1 MARLLVVDDEA
12 NLRRVLC
19 ALLGA
24 DGHAVTE
31 AGTAGEAL
39 AALGSTEFDAVLT
52 DQKLPDGDGLQIV
65 TALREREP
73 SPPVIVITA
82 FATVELAV
90 EAMRLGAFDFITKP
104 FLPEAVRAAV
114 RRAAERAELQREN
127 ARLRDEV
134 QRLAAAGQ
142 LVGDSTPMRALRHL
156 VARVAPS
163 AATVLITGETGTG
176 KELVARAVHALSA
189 RSRGPFVAINC
200 GALAESLLESELF
213 GHEKGAFTG
222 ATSSRAGVFEAAHGG
237 TLLLDEIGDMPLAA
251 QARLLRVLAEN
262 QVVRLGSTTPRPVD
276 VRVLAATHRDL
287 PAEVREGRFR
297 EDLYYRLAV
306 ALVNVPPLRERRD
319 DVPLLAQGFLARFA
333 AASGRPQLRFGPEAI
348 AALRAHDW
356 PGNVRELE
364 NLSERAGLLA
374 QGDVIDE
381 SAVRAWMVPR
391 PGGATAPA
399 VESVSAAGEECRE
412 RWLGALPDRIELRG
426 LLDELERE
434 LLMRALREANGVQ
447 AEAARR
453 LGLTRSDVAYR
464 LRKFGL
470 GGPEGAGAPP
480 GEGE

>member
-1 MARLLVVDDEA
+1 MARLLVVDDES
-12 NLRRVLC
+12 NLRRVLS

-31 AGTAGEAL
+31 AGSVGEAVAAL
-39 AALGSTEFDAVLT
+39 AASDFDAVLT
-52 DQKLPDGDGLQIV
+52 DQKLPDGEGLQLV
-65 TALREREP
+65 SALRERDGA
-73 SPPVIVITA
+73 PPVVVITA

-114 RRAAERAELQREN
+114 RRAVERAELQREN

-142 LVGDSTPMRALRHL
+142 LVGDSAPMRALRDL

-163 AATVLITGETGTG
+163 AATVLVTGETGTG

-189 RSRGPFVAINC
+189 RSRGAFVAINC
-200 GALAESLLESELF
+200 GAIAESLLESELF

-222 ATSSRAGVFEAAHGG
+222 ASAPRAGVFEAAHGG

-251 QARLLRVLAEN
+251 QARLLRVLAEG

-276 VRVLAATHRDL
+276 VRVVAATHRDL
-287 PAEVREGRFR
+287 PTAVREGRFR

-306 ALVNVPPLRERRD
+306 ALVAVPPLRARRD
-319 DVPLLAQGFLARFA
+319 DVPLLAQGFLARFG
-333 AASGRPQLRFGPEAI
+333 AASGRPNLRFGPEAI

-364 NLSERAGLLA
+364 NLSELAGLLA

-381 SAVRAWMVPR
+381 AAVRAWMVPR
-391 PGGATAPA
+391 PQGGGTPAPDA
-399 VESVSAAGEECRE
+399 PGADDESARE
-412 RWLGALPDRIELRG
+412 RWLGTLPERFELRP
-426 LLDELERE
+426 LLDTLERE

-470 GGPEGAGAPP
+470 GGPEGATGD
-480 GEGE
+480 

>member
-12 NLRRVLC
+12 NLRRVLS
-19 ALLGA
+19 ALLTA
-24 DGHAVTE
+24 DGHAVSE
-31 AGTAGEAL
+31 AGSIAEATALL
-39 AALGSTEFDAVLT
+39 AASEFDAVLT
-52 DQKLPDGDGLQIV
+52 DQKLPDGVGLQLV
-65 TALREREP
+65 AALREREP
-73 SPPVIVITA
+73 SPPVVVITA

-142 LVGDSTPMRALRHL
+142 LVGDSAPMRALRDL
-156 VARVAPS
+156 VVRVAPS
-163 AATVLITGETGTG
+163 GATVLVTGETGTG
-176 KELVARAVHALSA
+176 KELVARAVHALSP
-189 RSRGPFVAINC
+189 RSKGPFVAINC
-200 GALAESLLESELF
+200 GAIPETLIESELF

-222 ATSSRAGVFEAAHGG
+222 ALAVRAGVFEAAHGG

-251 QARLLRVLAEN
+251 QARLLRVLAEG
-262 QVVRLGSTTPRPVD
+262 QVMRLGSTTPRPVD
-276 VRVLAATHRDL
+276 VRVIAATHRDL
-287 PAEVREGRFR
+287 PALVREGRFR

-306 ALVNVPPLRERRD
+306 ALVAVPPLRGRRD
-319 DVPLLAQGFLARFA
+319 DVPLLAHGFLSRFA
-333 AASGRPQLRFGPEAI
+333 AASGRPGLAFTPEAI

-364 NLSERAGLLA
+364 NLSERAVLLA
-374 QGDVIDE
+374 QGDAIDAA
-381 SAVRAWMVPR
+381 AVRAWMMPR
-391 PGGATAPA
+391 PVGEPAAQDPAAPDARAT
-399 VESVSAAGEECRE
+399 RE
-412 RWLGALPDRIELRG
+412 QWLAALPERFELRG

-434 LLMRALREANGVQ
+434 LLLRALREANGVQ

-470 GGPEGAGAPP
+470 GGGDAAEG
-480 GEGE
+480 GEG

>member
-12 NLRRVLC
+12 NLRRVLS

-24 DGHAVTE
+24 DGHRVTE
-31 AGTAGEAL
+31 AGTVSEAVAAL
-39 AALGSTEFDAVLT
+39 AAADFDAVLT
-52 DQKLPDGDGLQIV
+52 DQKLPDGEGLQLV
-65 TALREREP
+65 SALRERE
-73 SPPVIVITA
+73 SAPPVIVITA

-142 LVGDSTPMRALRHL
+142 LVGDSAPMRALRDL

-222 ATSSRAGVFEAAHGG
+222 ASAPRAGVFEAAHGG

-251 QARLLRVLAEN
+251 QARLLRVLAEG

-287 PAEVREGRFR
+287 PAAVREGRFR

-306 ALVNVPPLRERRD
+306 ALVAVPPLRERRD
-319 DVPLLAQGFLARFA
+319 DVPLLAQGFLARFG
-333 AASGRPQLRFGPEAI
+333 AASGRPNLRFGQEAI

-374 QGDVIDE
+374 QGEVIDE
-381 SAVRAWMVPR
+381 AAVRAWMVPR
-391 PGGATAPA
+391 PLGGGAPAPD
-399 VESVSAAGEECRE
+399 AAGADDDSARE
-412 RWLGALPDRIELRG
+412 RWLGALPERIELRP
-426 LLDELERE
+426 LLDTLERE

-470 GGPEGAGAPP
+470 GGPEGPAAD
-480 GEGE
+480 